1 MYPRVSGVSSWSF
14 VTLATLFR
22 IHVCAVAAAYSIF
35 RGDDGSD
42 DGNDGPTYDS
52 AVGNHRHNTKMRD
65 AFVVVVAVDESFW
78 PAIGLVIQI
87 DVAAAAAAAAAR
99 WYRRQRNTRS
109 EELRLT
115 NQNCWIE
122 GHMNRHRIAGWKTER
137 LHSIE

>member
-22 IHVCAVAAAYSIF
+22 IHVYAVAAAYSIF

-65 AFVVVVAVDESFW
+65 AFDESFW
-78 PAIGLVIQI
+78 LAIGLVIQI
-87 DVAAAAAAAAAR
+87 DVAAAAAAAAH

-115 NQNCWIE
+115 KQNCWIE
-122 GHMNRHRIAGWKTER
+122 GHMNTHRIAGWKTER